1 MNKWRT
7 QLTVL
12 RFEHHDRECYTLIQS
27 MIHSNMWYHQSTTTT
42 YLPTQERGV
51 SPSTVPNLPMRTLHW
66 SILVLESWGEIIE
79 IRIVVVKKRGGVDA
93 CLLLLR
99 SLFQSSSSS
108 SFHIICV
115 LSNLSLD
122 HYYPERWRCDDDVTI
137 NFVYLILLWLS
148 TKTIHLV
155 VVVVDHII
163 ANTRFSQ
170 QHGECWAQHQRKSG
184 TSLSSHSSFGCRQL
198 LPSHTRMKYYFAHTT
213 ISYLSISDHYCL
225 SSRTSV
231 HTTQQLIYIYIY
243 IYL

>member
-1 MNKWRT
+1 MHIDIGMTDTEVTLPTTMVSKMNKWRT

-122 HYYPERWRCDDDVTI
+122 HYYPERWRWWWWCDYQ
-137 NFVYLILLWLS
+137 F
-148 TKTIHLV
+148 
-155 VVVVDHII
+155 
-163 ANTRFSQ
+163 R
-170 QHGECWAQHQRKSG
+170 
-184 TSLSSHSSFGCRQL
+184 
-198 LPSHTRMKYYFAHTT
+198 
-213 ISYLSISDHYCL
+213 ISYFTVTLD
-225 SSRTSV
+225 
-231 HTTQQLIYIYIY
+231 
-243 IYL
+243 